1 MTNIKMIYFD
11 SVAIDSVTFESRL
24 SKICI
29 SLYVIKEGIVIVN
42 YNGSSKELFYQ
53 LFPNSATNN
62 ILIVDLDAA
71 SGSYWGFMYKELWT
85 WLSNNHQ

>member
-24 SKICI
+24 SKLCI

-42 YNGSSKELFYQ
+42 YNGSSKELFCQ
-53 LFPNSATNN
+53 RFPNSATNN
-62 ILIVDLDAA
+62 IFIVDLDAA
-71 SGSYWGFMYKELWT
+71 SGSYWGFMNKELWT

>member
-11 SVAIDSVTFESRL
+11 SVAIDSVTFENRL
-24 SKICI
+24 STLCI

-42 YNGSSKELFYQ
+42 YKGSSKELFYQ

-71 SGSYWGFMYKELWT
+71 SGAYWGFMNKELWT
-85 WLSNNHQ
+85 WLSNNHE

>member
-24 SKICI
+24 SKLCI

-42 YNGSSKELFYQ
+42 YNGSSKDLFDQ
-53 LFPNSATNN
+53 LFPDSATNN
-62 ILIVDLDAA
+62 VLIVDLDGS
-71 SGSYWGFMYKELWT
+71 SGSYWGFMNKELWT
-85 WLSNNHQ
+85 WLSNNRQ

>member
-24 SKICI
+24 SKLCI

-42 YNGSSKELFYQ
+42 YNGSSKELFCQ

-62 ILIVDLDAA
+62 IFIVALDAA
-71 SGSYWGFMYKELWT
+71 SGSSWGFMNTELCP
-85 WLSNNHQ
+85 WLSHIHH

>member
-24 SKICI
+24 SKLCI

-62 ILIVDLDAA
+62 ILIVDIDAA
-71 SGSYWGFMYKELWT
+71 SGSYWGFMNKELWT
-85 WLSNNHQ
+85 W

>member
-24 SKICI
+24 SKLCI

-42 YNGSSKELFYQ
+42 YNGSSKEH
-53 LFPNSATNN
+53 PDT
-62 ILIVDLDAA
+62 
-71 SGSYWGFMYKELWT
+71 
-85 WLSNNHQ
+85 